1 MISHISGV
9 SCRGQ
14 SPLKYKK
21 DWERL
26 ADNPYNSVWKI
37 GLVALVFYSIQAGNH
52 FFQKKIV
59 FLLEKRKYKYT
70 WYFVIQN
77 KERL

>member
-1 MISHISGV
+1 MGGGFMISHISGV

-37 GLVALVFYSIQAGNH
+37 GLVVLVFYSIQAGNY

-70 WYFVIQN
+70 CI
-77 KERL
+77 L

>member
-1 MISHISGV
+1 MGGGFMISHISGV

-37 GLVALVFYSIQAGNH
+37 GLVALVFYSIQAGNY

-70 WYFVIQN
+70 CI
-77 KERL
+77 L